1 MEAED
6 EEKKAG
12 SGPENDSDP
21 EFNEEIAYIYT
32 ESETLEVSDES
43 DGEADLVFEQFQPR
57 TRRSSTRSN
66 DFGVE
71 RPVYTSSGEE

>member
-21 EFNEEIAYIYT
+21 EFNEEIA

-57 TRRSSTRSN
+57 TRRPSTRSN
-66 DFGVE
+66 DFGIE

>member
-21 EFNEEIAYIYT
+21 EFNEEIA

>member
-21 EFNEEIAYIYT
+21 EFNEEIAA

-57 TRRSSTRSN
+57 TRRPSTRSN
-66 DFGVE
+66 DFGIE